1 MSFFRKVTIDC
12 FDFIDSANQI
22 ENFFLVTK
30 TKKKIKATTSKYES
44 CARINNLEIFRDEFS

>member
-22 ENFFLVTK
+22 EIFFLVTK
-30 TKKKIKATTSKYES
+30 TKKKSKATIYERENTNHVQES
-44 CARINNLEIFRDEFS
+44 II